1 MKEML
6 QSKGMIAF
14 VVIYFAI
21 VIIGSL
27 GEI

>member
-14 VVIYFAI
+14 VVI
-21 VIIGSL
+21 VLGIIILGSL
-27 GEI
+27 GGI